1 MTEYAP
7 DEEEPIER
15 HAASVSDSNTGS
27 QERERPTQ
35 GEQTTAKPEQ
45 GEQATTS

>member
-15 HAASVSDSNTGS
+15 HAASLSDSGTDMEDA
-27 QERERPTQ
+27 ERQPQRD
-35 GEQTTAKPEQ
+35 QTTTEPQE
-45 GEQATTS
+45 GEQATSS